1 MARRSNATWLFL
13 AVVVGGAGFFVARAM
28 REPPSAPSANGSTS
42 AAGASAN
49 ATTSTDAPP
58 SPPGSA
64 RSRWF
69 AEGDQVAADPAALPL
84 LGGLQLGS
92 EVIPGWQLVGVSG
105 VREGHVEIMLDGR
118 HEVGLFVWI
127 EKKKADKP
135 AAFQTASY
143 SIFFGGAH
151 PVAVVEAE
159 QTALAKAIRDRVA
172 KSETTVPIP
181 PGL

>member
-1 MARRSNATWLFL
+1 MARRSNATWVFL
-13 AVVVGGAGFFVARAM
+13 ALIFGGVGFLVSRAM
-28 REPPSAPSANGSTS
+28 RTPEPGAPAAGGSAP
-42 AAGASAN
+42 AAGSSN
-49 ATTSTDAPP
+49 GPPAT
-58 SPPGSA
+58 PGSA

-69 AEGDQVAADPAALPL
+69 SDVDQAAADAAALPL
-84 LGGLQLGS
+84 LDGLKLGS
-92 EVIPGWQLVGVSG
+92 EVKPGWQLVGVTG
-105 VREGHVEIMLDGR
+105 AREGRIEVMLDGR
-118 HEVGLFVWI
+118 GEVGLSVWI

-151 PVAVVEAE
+151 PVDVAAAE